1 MARRISRLE
10 SFLKRALPGPVF
22 DGIRYYEGCV
32 VRVGKDGLSFKY
44 VVITGRSLLLADHPP
59 RDVHE
64 VVRLAD
70 VTSITVEH
78 DFPDF
83 LKGPQR
89 DTCQHIRMEHR
100 KHGLRDSREETSD
113 SQMLVPTE
121 AGSPDDRPISAT
133 PTPLGRP
140 EAPAPE
146 PGAENAQARNSP
158 DIGALLRRVE
168 TQRPHIPRSRSS
180 LAQYPQAQVATSRA
194 HSSLDK
200 PRPRRVRDVDAVRGT
215 QKPDSVQEADFHL
228 YVLQAGSALL
238 DHLQSGWR
246 ARILSSTLELAGCQL
261 GGSAWGHN
269 VQHLDTVYQR
279 YKRQLLD
286 PDNSPHRSFA
296 LLQELHT
303 SLQRH
308 ADLKKIFWKDQMLY
322 HFLMQRLQLSFPGSP
337 QPLGGL
343 ATQNT
348 LYARIDELQVA
359 AMLLYILLEALR
371 DSDSINDKIQM
382 LQFNRGAVLKRLLT
396 LLVTPPSIPNRHRTV
411 CCHMLE
417 DFREFGSGGWTNL
430 PEAEL
435 IKMLAEVTNVSTAIL
450 YELLLTL
457 QNMIQN
463 KSALKLTK
471 LLDGVAMECHM
482 KRSVSQLLGLLFPSP
497 AHKLTPLEA
506 VLVYQHVFVLKCLM
520 ESLSRVQD
528 YVQEQFEEEFRYY
541 VRWSRVSRK
550 LPDSYPIKR
559 LLQQLV
565 DGVQQLASRGH
576 TNLIPHN
583 SADDLQ

>member
-1 MARRISRLE
+1 MQRCRAAQCAAGCLRAHMARRISRLE

-246 ARILSSTLELAGCQL
+246 ARIL
-261 GGSAWGHN
+261 
-269 VQHLDTVYQR
+269 
-279 YKRQLLD
+279 
-286 PDNSPHRSFA
+286 
-296 LLQELHT
+296 
-303 SLQRH
+303 
-308 ADLKKIFWKDQMLY
+308 
-322 HFLMQRLQLSFPGSP
+322 
-337 QPLGGL
+337 
-343 ATQNT
+343 
-348 LYARIDELQVA
+348 
-359 AMLLYILLEALR
+359 
-371 DSDSINDKIQM
+371 M